1 MIDRMAREQS
11 EPGRLW
17 WWVLRPWRWPR
28 RWRWLVALTLAPVLV
43 ALLAVAVAY
52 GKAGWYGVNVMLRR
66 GANTWVDV
74 APDDPRLSPGI
85 RLSLAGQH
93 TPDSAEPVRWH
104 QVAAGLDV
112 AELPVRVGG
121 QPVDALLL
129 SRIDPTRYRFR
140 VLNRP
145 AGDRDVGDWMAATG
159 ASLVVNGSYYA
170 HDTTPDTPVVSDGH
184 RLGPASYQ
192 ATHGAFV
199 AGGPGGPDGARLVD
213 LAGLDW
219 RRVTDGASQS
229 MVSYPMLLGADG
241 HGRTDGTDERWLA
254 NRSFLGQDG
263 AGRIIVG
270 TTRDAYFS
278 LPSLAAFLPRAG
290 LDLRLA
296 LNLDGG
302 PVACQ
307 KVSAGGYL
315 RDFCGRD
322 ELAVHGGR
330 LELLRPLVDFRR
342 SALPMA
348 LVAVPR

>member
-1 MIDRMAREQS
+1 
-11 EPGRLW
+11 
-17 WWVLRPWRWPR
+17 
-28 RWRWLVALTLAPVLV
+28 V

-52 GKAGWYGVNVMLRR
+52 GEGGWYGVNVMLRR
-66 GANTWVDV
+66 GATIWVDV
-74 APDDPRLSPGI
+74 APDDSRLSVGI
-85 RLSLAGQH
+85 RMSLAGRR
-93 TPDSAEPVRWH
+93 TPDSAGPVRWSR
-104 QVAAGLDV
+104 VAAGLEV

-121 QPVDALLL
+121 RPVDAVLL
-129 SRIDPTRYRFR
+129 SRIDPARYRFR

-170 HDTTPDTPVVSDGH
+170 DDATPATPVVSDGH

-192 ATHGAFV
+192 AVHGAFV

-219 RRVTDGASQS
+219 RRVIGGASQA
-229 MVSYPMLLGADG
+229 MVSYPMLLGTDG
-241 HGRTDGTDERWLA
+241 HGRADGTDERWLA

-278 LPSLAAFLPRAG
+278 LHSLAAFLPRAG

-315 RDFCGRD
+315 RDFCGRY

-330 LELLRPLVDFRR
+330 LQLLRPLVDFRR
-342 SALPMA
+342 FALPMA

>member
-1 MIDRMAREQS
+1 MIIRMTGNRSRAGL
-11 EPGRLW
+11 PWG
-17 WWVLRPWRWPR
+17 WVLRAR
-28 RWRWLVALTLAPVLV
+28 RWKRLVAVTLVPVLAASV
-43 ALLAVAVAY
+43 AVAVAY
-52 GKAGWYGVNVMLRR
+52 GKGGWYGVNVMLRR
-66 GANTWVDV
+66 GANIWVD
-74 APDDPRLSPGI
+74 ADPDDSRLSPGI
-85 RLSLAGQH
+85 RLSLAGRR
-93 TPDSAEPVRWH
+93 TPDPAEPVRWR

-121 QPVDALLL
+121 QRVDALLL
-129 SRIDPTRYRFR
+129 SRIDPVRYRFR

-145 AGDRDVGDWMAATG
+145 AGDRDVGDWMSATG
-159 ASLVVNGSYYA
+159 AAVVVNGSYYA
-170 HDTTPDTPVVSDGH
+170 RDGHADTPVVSDGR

-199 AGGPGGPDGARLVD
+199 ADGPDGVRLVD

-219 RRVTDGASQS
+219 RRVTDGASQA

-241 HGRTDGTDERWLA
+241 HGRTRGADQRWLA

-263 AGRIIVG
+263 NGQILVG

-307 KVSAGGYL
+307 KVSAGEYR
-315 RDFCGRD
+315 RDFCGRY
-322 ELAVHGGR
+322 ETAVHDGD
-330 LELLRPLVDFRR
+330 LQLLRPLVDFRR
-342 SALPMA
+342 SPLPMA

>member
-1 MIDRMAREQS
+1 MIHWMAGEQS
-11 EPGRLW
+11 EPGRPW
-17 WWVLRPWRWPR
+17 RGILRPWRWPR
-28 RWRWLVALTLAPVLV
+28 RWRWLVALALAPVLV
-43 ALLAVAVAY
+43 ALLAGTVAY
-52 GKAGWYGVNVMLRR
+52 GEGGWYGVNVMLRR
-66 GANTWVDV
+66 GASIWVDV
-74 APDDPRLSPGI
+74 APDDRRLSPGI
-85 RLSLAGQH
+85 KLSLARQR
-93 TPDSAEPVRWH
+93 TPDAAEPVRWRH
-104 QVAAGLDV
+104 VAAGLEV

-121 QPVDALLL
+121 RPVDALLL
-129 SRIDPTRYRFR
+129 SRVDPARYRFR
-140 VLNRP
+140 VLNRA
-145 AGDRDVGDWMAATG
+145 AGDRDVGGWMAATG

-170 HDTTPDTPVVSDGH
+170 HDGPPDTPVVSDGR

-199 AGGPGGPDGARLVD
+199 VGGDGARLVD

-219 RRVTDGASQS
+219 RRVTDGASQA

-241 HGRTDGTDERWLA
+241 RGRTGGADERWLA

-270 TTRDAYFS
+270 TTHDAYFS

-307 KVSAGGYL
+307 KVSAGGYR
-315 RDFCGRD
+315 RDFCGRY

-330 LELLRPLVDFRR
+330 LQLLRSLVDFRR
-342 SALPMA
+342 WALPMA

>member
-1 MIDRMAREQS
+1 MLALI
-11 EPGRLW
+11 
-17 WWVLRPWRWPR
+17 
-28 RWRWLVALTLAPVLV
+28 LVPSLV
-43 ALLAVAVAY
+43 ALLVVVVAY
-52 GKAGWYGVNVMLRR
+52 GKGGWYGVNVVLRR
-66 GANTWVDV
+66 GASIWVDTS
-74 APDDPRLSPGI
+74 PNDPRLSPGI
-85 RLSLAGQH
+85 RLSLAGQR
-93 TPDSAEPVRWH
+93 TPDPAGPVGWR

-112 AELPVRVGG
+112 AELPVRVAGK
-121 QPVDALLL
+121 PVDALLL
-129 SRIDPTRYRFR
+129 SRIDPARYRFR
-140 VLNRP
+140 VLSRP
-145 AGDRDVGDWMAATG
+145 AGDRDVGEWMAATG
-159 ASLVVNGSYYA
+159 AAMVVNGSYYA
-170 HDTTPDTPVVSDGH
+170 KDGPPDTPVVSDGR

-199 AGGPGGPDGARLVD
+199 VGGPGARLAD
-213 LAGLDW
+213 LAGVDW
-219 RRVTDGASQS
+219 RRVTAGASQA
-229 MVSYPMLLGADG
+229 MVSYPMLMGADG
-241 HGRTDGTDERWLA
+241 RGRAVGDERWLA

-315 RDFCGRD
+315 RDFCGRY
-322 ELAVHGGR
+322 ETAVHGGR
-330 LELLRPLVDFRR
+330 LQLLRPLVDFRR
-342 SALPMA
+342 SALPIA

>member
-1 MIDRMAREQS
+1 MTWIRILQPLQWS
-11 EPGRLW
+11 
-17 WWVLRPWRWPR
+17 R
-28 RWRWLVALTLAPVLV
+28 RWRWLVALSLAPVLV
-43 ALLAVAVAY
+43 AAVAVAVAY
-52 GKAGWYGVNVMLRR
+52 GTAGGWYGVNVMLRR
-66 GANTWVDV
+66 GASTWVDV
-74 APDDPRLSPGI
+74 SPDDSRLSPGI
-85 RLSLAGQH
+85 RLSLAGQR
-93 TPDSAEPVRWH
+93 TPDPAEPVRWR
-104 QVAAGLDV
+104 QVAAGLEV

-129 SRIDPTRYRFR
+129 SRIDPARYRFR

-159 ASLVVNGSYYA
+159 ASLVVNGSYYG
-170 HDTTPDTPVVSDGH
+170 HDGTPDTPVISDGR

-192 ATHGAFV
+192 ATHGAFL
-199 AGGPGGPDGARLVD
+199 ADGPGGSGSARLVD

-219 RRVTDGASQS
+219 RQVTDGASQA

-241 HGRTDGTDERWLA
+241 RGRTAGEDERWLA
-254 NRSFLGQDG
+254 NRSFLGQDR

-278 LPSLAAFLPRAG
+278 LPSLAAFLPRTE

-307 KVSAGGYL
+307 KVSASGYQ
-315 RDFCGRD
+315 RDFCGRY
-322 ELAVHGGR
+322 EMAVHGDH
-330 LELLRPLVDFRR
+330 LQLLRPLFDYRGW
-342 SALPMA
+342 ALPMA

>member
-1 MIDRMAREQS
+1 MIRTKIR
-11 EPGRLW
+11 
-17 WWVLRPWRWPR
+17 R
-28 RWRWLVALTLAPVLV
+28 RWRWIVALALSPVLV
-43 ALLAVAVAY
+43 ASVAVGVAY
-52 GKAGWYGVNVMLRR
+52 GKGGWYAVNVMLRR
-66 GANTWVDV
+66 GANVWGDV
-74 APDDPRLSPGI
+74 APDDSRLSPGI
-85 RLSLAGQH
+85 RLSLAGQR
-93 TPDSAEPVRWH
+93 TPDAPEPVRWR
-104 QVAAGLDV
+104 QVATGFEV

-121 QPVDALLL
+121 QSVDALLL

-159 ASLVVNGSYYA
+159 ASLVVNGSYYGR
-170 HDTTPDTPVVSDGH
+170 HGTPDTPVISDGH

-199 AGGPGGPDGARLVD
+199 ADGSGGPGSARLVD

-219 RRVTDGASQS
+219 RRAIGGTSQA

-241 HGRTDGTDERWLA
+241 HGRVAGTDERWLA

-307 KVSAGGYL
+307 KVSAGGYR
-315 RDFCGRD
+315 RDFCGRY

-330 LELLRPLVDFRR
+330 LQLLWPLVDFRR

>member
-1 MIDRMAREQS
+1 MTWTK
-11 EPGRLW
+11 L
-17 WWVLRPWRWPR
+17 VR
-28 RWRWLVALTLAPVLV
+28 RWRWLVALTLAPVLAASV
-43 ALLAVAVAY
+43 AVAVAY
-52 GKAGWYGVNVMLRR
+52 REGGWYGVNVMLRR
-66 GANTWVDV
+66 GASVWGDV
-74 APDDPRLSPGI
+74 APDDSRLSPGI
-85 RLSLAGQH
+85 RLSLAGRH
-93 TPDSAEPVRWH
+93 TPDAAEPVRWR
-104 QVAAGLDV
+104 QVAAGFEV

-121 QPVDALLL
+121 RPVDALLL
-129 SRIDPTRYRFR
+129 SRIDPARYRFR

-145 AGDRDVGDWMAATG
+145 AGDRDVGAWMAATG

-170 HDTTPDTPVVSDGH
+170 HDGTPDTPVVSDGR

-199 AGGPGGPDGARLVD
+199 VGSDGTRLVD

-219 RRVTDGASQS
+219 RRVTGGASQA
-229 MVSYPMLLGADG
+229 MVSYPMLMGADG
-241 HGRTDGTDERWLA
+241 HARTGGEDERWLA

-278 LPSLAAFLPRAG
+278 LPSLAGFLPRAG
-290 LDLRLA
+290 LGLRLA

-307 KVSAGGYL
+307 KVSAGGYR
-315 RDFCGRD
+315 RDFCGRY

-330 LELLRPLVDFRR
+330 LQLLRSLVDFRR
-342 SALPMA
+342 WALPMA

>member
-1 MIDRMAREQS
+1 MAGEQT
-11 EPGRLW
+11 EPGRPW
-17 WWVLRPWRWPR
+17 WGILRPWRWPR
-28 RWRWLVALTLAPVLV
+28 RWRWLAALALAPVLV
-43 ALLAVAVAY
+43 ALSAVTVAY
-52 GKAGWYGVNVMLRR
+52 GEGGWYGVNVMLRR
-66 GANTWVDV
+66 GASIWVNV
-74 APDDPRLSPGI
+74 APDDRRLSPGI
-85 RLSLAGQH
+85 RLSLAGQR
-93 TPDSAEPVRWH
+93 TPDAAEPVRWR
-104 QVAAGLDV
+104 QVAVGLEV

-121 QPVDALLL
+121 RPVDALLL
-129 SRIDPTRYRFR
+129 SRVDPARYRFR
-140 VLNRP
+140 VLNRA
-145 AGDRDVGDWMAATG
+145 AGDRDVGGWMAATG

-170 HDTTPDTPVVSDGH
+170 HDGPPDTPVVSDGR

-199 AGGPGGPDGARLVD
+199 VGGPGGPDGARLVD

-219 RRVTDGASQS
+219 RQVTDGASQA

-241 HGRTDGTDERWLA
+241 HGRTGGADERWLA

-278 LPSLAAFLPRAG
+278 LPTLAAFLPHAG

-307 KVSAGGYL
+307 KVSAGGYR
-315 RDFCGRD
+315 RDFCGRY

-330 LELLRPLVDFRR
+330 LQLLRSLVDFRR
-342 SALPMA
+342 WALPMA

>member
-1 MIDRMAREQS
+1 MIVRMESAPPEA
-11 EPGRLW
+11 GRL
-17 WWVLRPWRWPR
+17 RRWGPRAR
-28 RWRWLVALTLAPVLV
+28 RWRWLVALTLTPVV
-43 ALLAVAVAY
+43 AASVAVAVAY
-52 GKAGWYGVNVMLRR
+52 AKGGWYGVNVMLRR
-66 GANTWVDV
+66 GANIWVDTT
-74 APDDPRLSPGI
+74 PDDSRLSPGM
-85 RLSLAGQH
+85 RLSLAGRR
-93 TPDSAEPVRWH
+93 TPDPAEPVRWR
-104 QVAAGLDV
+104 QAAAGLDV

-121 QPVDALLL
+121 QRVDALLL
-129 SRIDPTRYRFR
+129 SRIDPARYRFR

-145 AGDRDVGDWMAATG
+145 AGDRDVGDWMSATG

-170 HDTTPDTPVVSDGH
+170 RDGHADTPVVSDGR

-192 ATHGAFV
+192 ASHGAFT
-199 AGGPGGPDGARLVD
+199 AGGPAGARLVD

-219 RRVTDGASQS
+219 RRVTDGARQA

-241 HGRTDGTDERWLA
+241 RARTRGADERWLA

-263 AGRIIVG
+263 DGRIIVG

-290 LDLRLA
+290 LGLRLA

-307 KVSAGGYL
+307 KVSAGGY
-315 RDFCGRD
+315 RREFCGRY
-322 ELAVHGGR
+322 ETAVHDGR
-330 LELLRPLVDFRR
+330 LQLLRPLVDFRR
-342 SALPMA
+342 PPLPMA

>member
-1 MIDRMAREQS
+1 MTWTRILQ
-11 EPGRLW
+11 
-17 WWVLRPWRWPR
+17 PWQWSRW
-28 RWRWLVALTLAPVLV
+28 WRWLVALTLAPVLV
-43 ALLAVAVAY
+43 VVAVAVAY
-52 GKAGWYGVNVMLRR
+52 GTAGGWYGVNVMLRR
-66 GANTWVDV
+66 GASTWVDV
-74 APDDPRLSPGI
+74 SPDDARLSPGI
-85 RLSLAGQH
+85 RLSLAGQR
-93 TPDSAEPVRWH
+93 TPDPAEPVRWR

-121 QPVDALLL
+121 RPVDALLL
-129 SRIDPTRYRFR
+129 NRIDPAHYRFR

-145 AGDRDVGDWMAATG
+145 AGDRDVGGWMAATR

-170 HDTTPDTPVVSDGH
+170 HDGTPDTPVISDGR
-184 RLGPASYQ
+184 RLGPTSYQ

-199 AGGPGGPDGARLVD
+199 VGGPSDPGGARLVD

-219 RRVTDGASQS
+219 RRVTDGASQA

-241 HGRTDGTDERWLA
+241 HARTNGEDERWLA
-254 NRSFLGQDG
+254 NRSFLGQDR

-307 KVSAGGYL
+307 KVSAGGYR
-315 RDFCGRD
+315 RDFCGRY
-322 ELAVHGGR
+322 EMAVHSGH
-330 LELLRPLVDFRR
+330 LQLLRPLVDYRGW
-342 SALPMA
+342 ALPMA

>member
-1 MIDRMAREQS
+1 MIWT
-11 EPGRLW
+11 G
-17 WWVLRPWRWPR
+17 VLR
-28 RWRWLVALTLAPVLV
+28 RWRWIAALALCPVLV
-43 ALLAVAVAY
+43 ASVAVGIAY
-52 GKAGWYGVNVMLRR
+52 GKGGWYAVNVMLRR
-66 GANTWVDV
+66 GANVWGDV
-74 APDDPRLSPGI
+74 APDDSRLSPGI
-85 RLSLAGQH
+85 RLSLAGRR
-93 TPDSAEPVRWH
+93 TPDAPEPARWR
-104 QVAAGLDV
+104 QIATGLEV

-121 QPVDALLL
+121 RPVDALLL
-129 SRIDPTRYRFR
+129 SRIDPARYRFR

-145 AGDRDVGDWMAATG
+145 AGDRDVGDWMKATG
-159 ASLVVNGSYYA
+159 ASLVVNGSYYGR
-170 HDTTPDTPVVSDGH
+170 HGTPDTPVISDGH

-192 ATHGAFV
+192 AAHGAFV
-199 AGGPGGPDGARLVD
+199 VGGSGGPGGARLVD
-213 LAGLDW
+213 LAALDW
-219 RRVTDGASQS
+219 RRALSGTSQA

-241 HGRTDGTDERWLA
+241 HGRAGGTDERWLA

-307 KVSAGGYL
+307 KVSAGGYR
-315 RDFCGRD
+315 RDFCGRY

-330 LELLRPLVDFRR
+330 LQLLWPLVDFRR

>member
-1 MIDRMAREQS
+1 MIRTR
-11 EPGRLW
+11 
-17 WWVLRPWRWPR
+17 VLRQW
-28 RWRWLVALTLAPVLV
+28 RWRWIVALASAPVLV
-43 ALLAVAVAY
+43 ASVVVGIAY
-52 GKAGWYGVNVMLRR
+52 GKGGWYAVNVMLRR
-66 GANTWVDV
+66 GANVWGDV
-74 APDDPRLSPGI
+74 SPDDHRLSRGI
-85 RLSLAGQH
+85 RLSLAGQR
-93 TPDSAEPVRWH
+93 TPDAPEPVRWH
-104 QVAAGLDV
+104 QVATGLEV

-121 QPVDALLL
+121 QSVDALLL
-129 SRIDPTRYRFR
+129 SRIDTARYRFR

-145 AGDRDVGDWMAATG
+145 AGDRDVGDWMKATG
-159 ASLVVNGSYYA
+159 ASLVVNGSYYGR
-170 HDTTPDTPVVSDGH
+170 HGTPDTPVVSDGH

-199 AGGPGGPDGARLVD
+199 VGGPGGQGGARLVD

-219 RRVTDGASQS
+219 RQAIGGTSQA

-241 HGRTDGTDERWLA
+241 HGRAGGTDERWLA

-278 LPSLAAFLPRAG
+278 LPSLAAFLPRTG

-307 KVSAGGYL
+307 KVSAGGYR
-315 RDFCGRD
+315 RDFCGRY

-330 LELLRPLVDFRR
+330 LQLLWPLVDFRR